1 MLNLQA
7 AAAWRSQAAAAC
19 KFNILLL
26 AKLKWTR
33 GFVPLRSIFETE
45 YFEISKI

>member
-7 AAAWRSQAAAAC
+7 AAAWLRQAAAAC

-26 AKLKWTR
+26 AK
-33 GFVPLRSIFETE
+33 F
-45 YFEISKI
+45 KIILVIT